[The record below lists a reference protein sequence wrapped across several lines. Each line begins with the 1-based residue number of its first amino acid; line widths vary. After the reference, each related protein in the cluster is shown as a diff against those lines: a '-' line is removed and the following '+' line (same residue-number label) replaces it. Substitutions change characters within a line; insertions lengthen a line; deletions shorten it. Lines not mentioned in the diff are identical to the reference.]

1 MQNIGP
7 GSVKVKTCCS
17 TFTMEISHTDKIRG
31 KKEHMSTESACTAAS
46 NNILIAGP
54 VRVNFDA
61 LLL

>member
-7 GSVKVKTCCS
+7 GSVKVKTAGQLS
-17 TFTMEISHTDKIRG
+17 PWKFSHTDKIIG
-31 KKEHMSTESACTAAS
+31 KKEHMSTESACTTAS

-54 VRVNFDA
+54 IRVNFDA